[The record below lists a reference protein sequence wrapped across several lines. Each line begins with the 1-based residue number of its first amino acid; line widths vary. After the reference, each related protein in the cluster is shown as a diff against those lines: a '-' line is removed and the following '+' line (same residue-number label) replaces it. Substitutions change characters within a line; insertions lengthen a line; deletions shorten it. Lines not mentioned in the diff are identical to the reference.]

1 MKDTCLFCFALRPFL
16 TLHHTVGAEKPT
28 HLGGLLS
35 ERPVNSR
42 GGGSLC
48 VLDKVPGFWSMR
60 CLGVKDLAL
69 GHEDTS
75 FCFPHNHVDILYL
88 PLCIQSAL
96 CLKGSG
102 WVQVWEHSG
111 KRSEGRQ
118 SEVLFLSQC
127 PPTRALHPL
136 LKGRVPA

>member
-1 MKDTCLFCFALRPFL
+1 MKDSCLFRFALRPFL

-88 PLCIQSAL
+88 PLCIQSLSSPL
-96 CLKGSG
+96 CS
-102 WVQVWEHSG
+102 VP
-111 KRSEGRQ
+111 KRFWLGPGMGTLWQKIRGQTE
-118 SEVLFLSQC
+118 
-127 PPTRALHPL
+127 
-136 LKGRVPA
+136 